1 MIYFITDKGSI
12 REEMWQECMRQRMKE
27 GVEYIIVRDKGKF
40 NPQRVNKLMAYKKN
54 QSNIQTKIIVHS
66 DLKLAQEVEADGVH
80 LPYTLWKEVR
90 ENEMFE
96 AWRLNKI
103 VGISI
108 HSLEEAQSAEGQV
121 DYMFLSPVFHPS
133 CKPVEG
139 KGISWFKNIKQQIST
154 PLVAL
159 GGITPQNVKQLY
171 KEGIDDIA
179 VMSYLMCAENKLQD
193 LRG

>member
-90 ENEMFE
+90 GNEMFE

>member
-27 GVEYIIVRDKGKF
+27 GVEYIIVRDKGQF

-80 LPYTLWKEVR
+80 LSYTLWKEVR
-90 ENEMFE
+90 KNEMFE
-96 AWRLNKI
+96 AWHLNKI

-108 HSLEEAQSAEGQV
+108 HSLEEAQRAEGQV

-133 CKPVEG
+133 CKPIEG

-179 VMSYLMCAENKLQD
+179 VMSYLMCAKNKLQD